1 MPFRCHHPPLRY
13 PEGGLPMDIQ
23 LTINDIA
30 LTVPEGMSI
39 LDAARTIDI
48 DIPTLC
54 YLNLHEMKLNNHIAS
69 CRVCLVDVEGRRN
82 LAPSC
87 STPVQNGMVVKTDT
101 PLAIQARRT
110 MVELL
115 LSDHPKSCLT
125 CAKNLDCDLQSLAA
139 DLGVRHI
146 SYEGEE
152 CKFDIDQSSLAII
165 RDPNKCI
172 RCRRC
177 ETMCDDVQTVG
188 VYSNVGRGFETVIKT
203 AFDLPLHETSC
214 TFCGQCI
221 AVCPTGAL
229 MELDQTDKVRKALND
244 PNQLVVVQTAPAVR
258 VALGEGFGLEPGT
271 IVTGKMVAALRRLG
285 FDRVFDTEF
294 GADVTIVEE
303 ATELV
308 HRIQHGGRLPIL
320 TSCCPAWV
328 KFFEHQFPDLLD
340 VPSTCKSPH
349 EMLGVLTKSYY
360 AETYG
365 IDPTKITVVSVMP
378 CVAKKYE
385 AARPELGQKQ
395 VIPDVNIVI
404 TTRELSRMIREAGI
418 HFNHLKDEEFDQ
430 PLGESTGAAVIFGT
444 TGGVLEAALR
454 TAYEMLTGETLEKV
468 EFEALRGMEGIK
480 EAVIKIGERDL
491 RVAVTHGLGNA
502 RRILEKIQAGESNY
516 DVIEIM
522 ACPGGCI
529 GGGGQPY
536 HHGNVEILKAR
547 ANAIYQEDRSK
558 PLRKSHENPAVL
570 AMYKDYMGEPYG
582 EKAHQFLHTNFTKRD
597 KI

>member
-1 MPFRCHHPPLRY
+1 
-13 PEGGLPMDIQ
+13 MDIQ
-23 LTINDIA
+23 FIINDIP

-39 LDAARTIDI
+39 LDAARTINI

-54 YLNLHEMKLNNHIAS
+54 YLNLHEMNMNNHIAS
-69 CRVCLVDVEGRRN
+69 CRVCVVEVEGRRN
-82 LAPSC
+82 LAPAC
-87 STPVQNGMVVKTDT
+87 STPAAPGMIVKTDT
-101 PLAIQARRT
+101 PRAIQGRRA

-125 CAKNLDCDLQSLAA
+125 CPKNLDCDLQALAA
-139 DLGVRHI
+139 DLGVRNI

-152 CKFDIDQSSLAII
+152 SEYEIDKSSLAII

-177 ETMCDDVQTVG
+177 ETMCNEVQTVG
-188 VYSNVGRGFETVIKT
+188 VYSAVGRGFETVVKT

-214 TFCGQCI
+214 TFCGQCV

-229 MELDQTDKVRKALND
+229 MELDQVDKVWKALSD
-244 PNQLVVVQTAPAVR
+244 PKRFVVVQTAPAVR

-271 IVTGKMVAALRRLG
+271 IVTGKMTAALRRLG
-285 FDRVFDTEF
+285 FDRVFDTDF
-294 GADVTIVEE
+294 AADVTIMEE
-303 ATELV
+303 ASELV
-308 HRIQHGGRLPIL
+308 HRLKHGGRLPML

-340 VPSTCKSPH
+340 IPSTCKSPH
-349 EMLGVLTKSYY
+349 EMLGVLIKSYY
-360 AETYG
+360 AKTYD
-365 IDPTKITVVSVMP
+365 IDPKNITVVSVMP
-378 CVAKKYE
+378 CIAKKYE
-385 AARPELGQKQ
+385 AARPELGQGKGT
-395 VIPDVNIVI
+395 PDVDIVI

-418 HFNHLKDEEFDQ
+418 HFTHLKDEEFDH
-430 PLGESTGAAVIFGT
+430 PLGESTGASVIFGT

-454 TAYEMLTGETLEKV
+454 TAYEVLTGETLEKV
-468 EFEALRGMEGIK
+468 EFEALRGMDGIK
-480 EAVIKIGERDL
+480 EAVISIGGRDF
-491 RVAVTHGLGNA
+491 RVAVTHGLGHA
-502 RRILEKIQAGESNY
+502 RYILEKIQTGEANY

-536 HHGNVEILKAR
+536 HHGNIEILKAR

-558 PLRKSHENPAVL
+558 PLRKSHENPAVKAL
-570 AMYKDYMGEPYG
+570 YKDFMGEPYG
-582 EKAHQFLHTNFTKRD
+582 EKAHELLHTSYTKRK

>member
-1 MPFRCHHPPLRY
+1 
-13 PEGGLPMDIQ
+13 MDIQ
-23 LTINDIA
+23 LTINDIPI
-30 LTVPEGMSI
+30 TVPEGMSV
-39 LDAARTIDI
+39 LDAARTINI

-54 YLNLHEMKLNNHIAS
+54 YLNLHEMNINNHIAS
-69 CRVCLVDVEGRRN
+69 CRVCLVDIEGRRN

-125 CAKNLDCDLQSLAA
+125 CAKNLDCDLQALAA
-139 DLGVRHI
+139 DLGVRNI

-152 CKFDIDQSSLAII
+152 CEFEIDKSSLAII

-188 VYSNVGRGFETVIKT
+188 VYSAVGRGFETVIKT

-214 TFCGQCI
+214 TFCGQCL

-244 PNQLVVVQTAPAVR
+244 PDRFVIVETAPAVR

-294 GADVTIVEE
+294 GADVTIMEE
-303 ATELV
+303 ATELM
-308 HRIQHGGRLPIL
+308 HRIEHGGRLPML

-349 EMLGVLTKSYY
+349 EMLGVLAKSYY

-365 IDPTKITVVSVMP
+365 IDPKKITVVSVMP

-385 AARPELGQKQ
+385 AARPELGQNK
-395 VIPDVNIVI
+395 VIPDVDIVI

-418 HFNHLKDEEFDQ
+418 HFNQLKEEDFDH
-430 PLGESTGAAVIFGT
+430 PLGESTGAAVVFGT
-444 TGGVLEAALR
+444 TGGVIEAALR
-454 TAYEMLTGETLEKV
+454 TAYEWITGETLEKV
-468 EFEALRGMEGIK
+468 EFEALRGMDGIK
-480 EAVIKIGERDL
+480 EAVIPIGGRDF
-491 RVAVTHGLGNA
+491 RIAVTHGLGHA
-502 RRILEKIQAGESNY
+502 RYILEKIQAGDAQY
-516 DVIEIM
+516 DAIEIM

-570 AMYKDYMGEPYG
+570 ALYRDYIGEPYG
-582 EKAHQFLHTNFTKRD
+582 EKAHKLLHTSFTKRR

>member
-1 MPFRCHHPPLRY
+1 
-13 PEGGLPMDIQ
+13 MDIQ
-23 LTINDIA
+23 LTINDIS

-39 LDAARTIDI
+39 LDAARTINI

-69 CRVCLVDVEGRRN
+69 CRVCLVDVEGRRT
-82 LAPSC
+82 LAPAC
-87 STPVQNGMVVKTDT
+87 STPVFAGMVVKTDT

-115 LSDHPKSCLT
+115 LSDHPKSCLS

-139 DLGVRHI
+139 ELGVRHI
-146 SYEGEE
+146 SYEGVESE
-152 CKFDIDQSSLAII
+152 FEIDQSSSSIV

-177 ETMCDDVQTVG
+177 ETMCNDVQTVG
-188 VYSNVGRGFETVIKT
+188 VYSAVGRGFETVVKT
-203 AFDLPLHETSC
+203 AFDLPLSQTAC

-229 MELDQTDKVRKALND
+229 TELDQVDKVWKALSD
-244 PNQLVVVQTAPAVR
+244 PNQFVVVQTAPAVR
-258 VALGEGFGLEPGT
+258 VALGEGFGFEPGT

-285 FDRVFDTEF
+285 FDRVFDTDF
-294 GADVTIVEE
+294 AADLTIMEE

-308 HRIQHGGRLPIL
+308 HRIQHGGRLPLL

-340 VPSTCKSPH
+340 IPSTCKSPH
-349 EMLGVLTKSYY
+349 EMLGVLIKSYY
-360 AETYG
+360 AETLG
-365 IDPTKITVVSVMP
+365 IDPKTITVVSVMP

-385 AARPELGQKQ
+385 AARPELSQGAETS
-395 VIPDVNIVI
+395 DVDIVI
-404 TTRELSRMIREAGI
+404 TTRELARMIREASI
-418 HFNHLKDEEFDQ
+418 HFDHLKDQEFDQ
-430 PLGESTGAAVIFGT
+430 PLGESTGAAVIFGA

-454 TAYEMLTGETLEKV
+454 TAYEVLTGETLEKV

-480 EAVIKIGERDL
+480 EAVIPISGRDY
-491 RVAVTHGLGNA
+491 RVAVIHGLGNA
-502 RRILEKIQAGESNY
+502 RSVLEKIRAGEIDY

-536 HHGNVEILKAR
+536 HHGNMEIIAAR
-547 ANAIYQEDRSK
+547 AAAIYREDCSK
-558 PLRKSHENPAVL
+558 PLRKSHENLAVL
-570 AMYKDYMGEPYG
+570 GLYKDYLGEPYG
-582 EKAHQFLHTNFTKRD
+582 KRAHQLLHTTYTGRK

>member
-1 MPFRCHHPPLRY
+1 
-13 PEGGLPMDIQ
+13 MDIQ
-23 LTINDIA
+23 LTINDIP

-39 LDAARTIDI
+39 LDAARTINI

-54 YLNLHEMKLNNHIAS
+54 YLNLHEMNMNNHIAS
-69 CRVCLVDVEGRRN
+69 CRVCVVEVEGRRN
-82 LAPSC
+82 LAPAC
-87 STPVQNGMVVKTDT
+87 STPAAPGMIVKTDT
-101 PLAIQARRT
+101 PRAVQGRRA

-125 CAKNLDCDLQSLAA
+125 CPKNLDCDLQALAA
-139 DLGVRHI
+139 DLGVRNI

-152 CKFDIDQSSLAII
+152 SEYEIDKSSLAII

-177 ETMCDDVQTVG
+177 ETMCNEVQTVG
-188 VYSNVGRGFETVIKT
+188 VYSAVGRGFETVVKT

-214 TFCGQCI
+214 TFCGQCV

-229 MELDQTDKVRKALND
+229 MELDQVDKVWKALND
-244 PNQLVVVQTAPAVR
+244 PKRFVVVQTAPAVR

-271 IVTGKMVAALRRLG
+271 IVTGKMTAALRRLG
-285 FDRVFDTEF
+285 FDRVFDTDF
-294 GADVTIVEE
+294 AADVTIMEE
-303 ATELV
+303 ASELV
-308 HRIQHGGRLPIL
+308 HRLKHGGRLPML

-340 VPSTCKSPH
+340 IPSTCKSPH
-349 EMLGVLTKSYY
+349 EMLGVLIKSYY
-360 AETYG
+360 AKTCG
-365 IDPTKITVVSVMP
+365 IDPKKITVVSVMP
-378 CVAKKYE
+378 CIAKKYE
-385 AARPELGQKQ
+385 AARPELGQSKE
-395 VIPDVNIVI
+395 IPDVDIVI

-418 HFNHLKDEEFDQ
+418 HFTQLKDEEFDH
-430 PLGESTGAAVIFGT
+430 PLGESTGASVIFGT

-454 TAYEMLTGETLEKV
+454 TAYEVLTGETLEKV
-468 EFEALRGMEGIK
+468 EFEALRGMDGIK
-480 EAVIKIGERDL
+480 EAVISIGDREF
-491 RVAVTHGLGNA
+491 RVAVTHGLGHA
-502 RRILEKIQAGESNY
+502 RYILEKIQTGEANY

-536 HHGNVEILKAR
+536 HHGNIEILKAR

-558 PLRKSHENPAVL
+558 PLRKSHENPAVKVL
-570 AMYKDYMGEPYG
+570 YQDFIGEPYG
-582 EKAHQFLHTNFTKRD
+582 EKAHELLHTSYTQRK

>member
-1 MPFRCHHPPLRY
+1 
-13 PEGGLPMDIQ
+13 MDIQ
-23 LTINDIA
+23 LTINDIS

-39 LDAARTIDI
+39 LDAARTINI

-54 YLNLHEMKLNNHIAS
+54 YLKLNEMHYNNNIAS
-69 CRVCLVDVEGRRN
+69 CRVCVVEIEGRRN
-82 LAPSC
+82 LASSC
-87 STPVQNGMVVKTDT
+87 STPVASGMVVKTDS
-101 PLAIQARRT
+101 LRAIQARRA

-125 CAKNLDCDLQSLAA
+125 CAKNQDCDLQSLASE
-139 DLGVRHI
+139 LGVRHI

-152 CKFDIDQSSLAII
+152 SEFEIDRSSSSIV

-177 ETMCDDVQTVG
+177 ETMCNEVQTVG
-188 VYSNVGRGFETVIKT
+188 VYSAVGRGFETVVKT
-203 AFDLPLHETSC
+203 AFDLPLSQTAC

-229 MELDQTDKVRKALND
+229 TELDQVDKVWKALND
-244 PNQLVVVQTAPAVR
+244 PNQFVVVQTAPAVR
-258 VALGEGFGLEPGT
+258 VALGEEFDLEPGT

-285 FDRVFDTEF
+285 FDRVFDTDF
-294 GADVTIVEE
+294 AADLTIMEE

-308 HRIQHGGRLPIL
+308 HRIKHGGRLPLL

-340 VPSTCKSPH
+340 IPSTCKSPH
-349 EMLGVLTKSYY
+349 EMLGVLIKSYY
-360 AETYG
+360 ARTLG
-365 IDPTKITVVSVMP
+365 IDPKTITVVSVMP

-385 AARPELGQKQ
+385 AARPELAQGSETA
-395 VIPDVNIVI
+395 DVDIVI
-404 TTRELSRMIREAGI
+404 TTRELARMVREASI
-418 HFNHLKDEEFDQ
+418 HFDHLKDQEFDH
-430 PLGESTGAAVIFGT
+430 PLGESTGASVIFGA

-454 TAYEMLTGETLEKV
+454 TAYEVITGETLEKV
-468 EFEALRGMEGIK
+468 EFEVLRGMDGLK
-480 EAVIKIGERDL
+480 EAVIPIAGRDY
-491 RVAVTHGLGNA
+491 RAAVIHGLGNA
-502 RRILEKIQAGESNY
+502 RKVLEKIQAGESNY

-536 HHGNVEILKAR
+536 HHGNLDILTDR
-547 ANAIYQEDRSK
+547 AGALYREDRNK
-558 PLRKSHENPAVL
+558 PLRKSHENPAIIGL
-570 AMYKDYMGEPYG
+570 YKDFLGEPYG
-582 EKAHQFLHTNFTKRD
+582 ERAHKLLHTSYVGRK

>member
-1 MPFRCHHPPLRY
+1 
-13 PEGGLPMDIQ
+13 MDIQ
-23 LTINDIA
+23 LTINDIP

-39 LDAARTIDI
+39 LDAARTINI

-54 YLNLHEMKLNNHIAS
+54 YLNLHEMNINNHIAS
-69 CRVCLVDVEGRRN
+69 CRVCLVDIEGRRN

-87 STPVQNGMVVKTDT
+87 STPVQSGMVVKTDT

-115 LSDHPKSCLT
+115 LSDHPKACLT
-125 CAKNLDCDLQSLAA
+125 CSKNLDCDLQSLAA
-139 DLGVRHI
+139 DLGVRNI
-146 SYEGEE
+146 DYEGEE
-152 CKFDIDQSSLAII
+152 SQFEIDKSSLAII

-188 VYSNVGRGFETVIKT
+188 VYSAVGRGFETVIKT

-214 TFCGQCI
+214 TFCGQCL

-244 PNQLVVVQTAPAVR
+244 PTRFVVVQTAPAVR

-285 FDRVFDTEF
+285 FDRVFDTDF
-294 GADVTIVEE
+294 AADVTIMEE
-303 ATELV
+303 ASELV
-308 HRIQHGGRLPIL
+308 HRIKHGGRLPML

-365 IDPTKITVVSVMP
+365 ISPEKITVVSVMP

-385 AARPELGQKQ
+385 AARPELGQSK
-395 VIPDVNIVI
+395 VIPDVDIVI
-404 TTRELSRMIREAGI
+404 TTRELARMIREAGI
-418 HFNHLKDEEFDQ
+418 HFNHLKDEDFDH
-430 PLGESTGAAVIFGT
+430 PLGESTGASVIFGT

-454 TAYEMLTGETLEKV
+454 TAHEVLTGETLEKV
-468 EFEALRGMEGIK
+468 EFEALRGMEGIR
-480 EAVIKIGERDL
+480 EAVIPIGGRDF

-502 RRILEKIQAGESNY
+502 RTILEKIQAGEARY
-516 DVIEIM
+516 DAIEIM

-547 ANAIYQEDRSK
+547 ANAIYEEDRSK

-570 AMYKDYMGEPYG
+570 ALYKDFMGEPYG
-582 EKAHQFLHTNFTKRD
+582 EKAHQLLHTSFTKRK

>member
-1 MPFRCHHPPLRY
+1 
-13 PEGGLPMDIQ
+13 
-23 LTINDIA
+23 
-30 LTVPEGMSI
+30 V
-39 LDAARTIDI
+39 
-48 DIPTLC
+48 
-54 YLNLHEMKLNNHIAS
+54 
-69 CRVCLVDVEGRRN
+69 VDVEGRCN
-82 LAPSC
+82 LAPAC
-87 STPVQNGMVVKTDT
+87 STPVFPGMIVRTDT
-101 PLAIQARRT
+101 PRAIQGRRT

-139 DLGVRHI
+139 DLGVRNI

-152 CKFDIDQSSLAII
+152 CEFEIDKSSLAII

-188 VYSNVGRGFETVIKT
+188 VYSAVGRGFETVIKT

-214 TFCGQCI
+214 TFCGQCL

-244 PNQLVVVQTAPAVR
+244 PDQYVVVQTAPAVR

-285 FDRVFDTEF
+285 FDRVFDTDF
-294 GADVTIVEE
+294 GADVTIMEE

-308 HRIQHGGRLPIL
+308 HRINHGGRLPML

-349 EMLGVLTKSYY
+349 QMLGVLSKSYY
-360 AETYG
+360 AEAYG
-365 IDPTKITVVSVMP
+365 IDPKKITVVSVMP

-385 AARPELGQKQ
+385 AARPELGQSD
-395 VIPDVNIVI
+395 VIPDVDIVI
-404 TTRELSRMIREAGI
+404 TTRELARMIREAGI
-418 HFNHLKDEEFDQ
+418 HFDHLKDEEFDR
-430 PLGESTGAAVIFGT
+430 PLGESTGASVIFGT

-454 TAYEMLTGETLEKV
+454 TAYEVLTGETLEKV

-480 EAVIKIGERDL
+480 EAVIRIGERDF

-502 RRILEKIQAGESNY
+502 RTILEKIQAGESKY

-570 AMYKDYMGEPYG
+570 ALYKDFMGEPYG
-582 EKAHQFLHTNFTKRD
+582 EKAHQLLHTSFTKRQ
-597 KI
+597 KL